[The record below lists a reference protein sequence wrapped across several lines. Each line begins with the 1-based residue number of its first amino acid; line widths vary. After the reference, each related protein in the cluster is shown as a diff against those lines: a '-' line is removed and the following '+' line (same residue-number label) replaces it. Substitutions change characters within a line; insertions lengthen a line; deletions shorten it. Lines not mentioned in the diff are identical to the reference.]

1 MRKSWMKATVLS
13 AVALTLA
20 ACGAQNGGGEGTD
33 TGGEVVEQTS
43 MPDRPFIYAAQQVV
57 GSVDP
62 AKALDE
68 TELISII
75 NMYDPLYFP
84 ERTDGSMAP
93 APHLA
98 TDYEVSEDGLTY
110 TFNLRDD
117 VTFHSGNAFTA
128 EDVVYSMERM
138 LAIGEGNS
146 WLWASLFEEG
156 SVVAED
162 EHTVVFNLNEPY
174 APFLSSMT
182 QLFVVDSQLLQENE
196 EAGDYGQ
203 AFLEENDAGSGPY
216 ALESW
221 NRESEIVFAAYED
234 YWQGWEDNQIKTAE
248 MKFVPEE
255 ATVKTLLVSGQADMV
270 HQYLNPTAFAEFQG
284 VDGVVVEEDPSAM
297 IQEMPMNTQKAPT
310 DDINVRKAIATAF
323 DYDTATEQIL
333 AGASQ
338 AEGSVPL
345 GVDGHSDDV
354 TVFKRDV
361 EKAKEYLEQSKYAGE
376 ELTVTFMYLGDDAEQ
391 RQYSQLLTSN
401 LAEIGITVE
410 LVTATWPQV
419 TEASANP
426 ATTENLTMISD
437 TLKYPHVDSHTFGK
451 YHPSTHGSYRT
462 AAWLDNDEVT
472 AKLEEARVETDE
484 TAQLALYE
492 EAQVLITE
500 QAPAIYIANTTHR
513 IAYRDYVEGYEFVPL
528 MGYDVAFYY
537 FTTN

>member
-1 MRKSWMKATVLS
+1 MKKRWMKATVLS

-57 GSVDP
+57 GSIDP
-62 AKALDE
+62 AKAIDE

-117 VTFHSGNAFTA
+117 VTFHSGNPFTA

-196 EAGDYGQ
+196 EGGDHAGCHVGPG
-203 AFLEENDAGSGPY
+203 LLGS
-216 ALESW
+216 
-221 NRESEIVFAAYED
+221 
-234 YWQGWEDNQIKTAE
+234 
-248 MKFVPEE
+248 
-255 ATVKTLLVSGQADMV
+255 
-270 HQYLNPTAFAEFQG
+270 
-284 VDGVVVEEDPSAM
+284 
-297 IQEMPMNTQKAPT
+297 
-310 DDINVRKAIATAF
+310 
-323 DYDTATEQIL
+323 
-333 AGASQ
+333 
-338 AEGSVPL
+338 
-345 GVDGHSDDV
+345 
-354 TVFKRDV
+354 
-361 EKAKEYLEQSKYAGE
+361 
-376 ELTVTFMYLGDDAEQ
+376 
-391 RQYSQLLTSN
+391 
-401 LAEIGITVE
+401 
-410 LVTATWPQV
+410 
-419 TEASANP
+419 
-426 ATTENLTMISD
+426 
-437 TLKYPHVDSHTFGK
+437 
-451 YHPSTHGSYRT
+451 
-462 AAWLDNDEVT
+462 
-472 AKLEEARVETDE
+472 
-484 TAQLALYE
+484 
-492 EAQVLITE
+492 
-500 QAPAIYIANTTHR
+500 
-513 IAYRDYVEGYEFVPL
+513 
-528 MGYDVAFYY
+528 
-537 FTTN
+537 